1 MDMHDRSLERILENL
16 PPDLKDEVRNFAE
29 FLLEKHS
36 LEAGV
41 DDGVHPLASLAGAW
55 RDEQLTNDELLPER
69 TLGRD
74 VRL

>member
-29 FLLEKHS
+29 SLLEKHS

-41 DDGVHPLASLAGAW
+41 DDGVHPLTSLAGAW